1 VRRHDVGDVVSII
14 EGDAALLL
22 PLVAPVRVVTA
33 NIISSVLIDLLPT
46 IADALDDN
54 GCAILSG
61 ILVSERS
68 MMLDHLAAAG
78 WRVANEIED
87 GEWWSATVERR

>member
-1 VRRHDVGDVVSII
+1 M
-14 EGDAALLL
+14 
-22 PLVAPVRVVTA
+22 RVVTA

-46 IADALDDN
+46 IADSIDEG

-61 ILVSERS
+61 ILTSERAD
-68 MMLDHLAAAG
+68 MIDRLDLDG
-78 WRVANEIED
+78 WRVSAEIEE